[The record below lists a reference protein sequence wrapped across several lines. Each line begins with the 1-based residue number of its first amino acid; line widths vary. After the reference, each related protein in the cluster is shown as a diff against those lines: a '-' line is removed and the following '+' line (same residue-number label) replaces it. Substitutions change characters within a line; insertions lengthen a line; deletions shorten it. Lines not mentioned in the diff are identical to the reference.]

1 MVSVT
6 SLLILP
12 FGLTCLRSNNVL
24 KSTLHRV
31 VEPPATKDLG
41 NDLEL
46 SAERFSIPFFLQADR
61 HKVIQCVPG
70 LEGETGPK
78 FPPVT
83 AMEYLNMRVAATFKG
98 RG

>member
-1 MVSVT
+1 MIHFT
-6 SLLILP
+6 HSLTR
-12 FGLTCLRSNNVL
+12 FSGHRSNDVL

-31 VEPPATKDLG
+31 IEPPAASALD

-61 HKVIQCVPG
+61 DKLIQCVPG

-78 FPPVT
+78 YAPIT
-83 AMEYLNMRVAATFKG
+83 AMEYLNMRVAANFQK
-98 RG
+98 